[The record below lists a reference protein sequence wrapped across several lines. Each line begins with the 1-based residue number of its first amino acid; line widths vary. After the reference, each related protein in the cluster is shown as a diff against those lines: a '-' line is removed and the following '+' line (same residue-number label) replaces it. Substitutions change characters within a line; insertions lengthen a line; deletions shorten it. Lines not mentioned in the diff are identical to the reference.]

1 MRGISTSS
9 LRQSP
14 LARAVLQTPC
24 LQLPRHLKRL
34 VRDDLIANHNIIKPF
49 KRHTTLHTLP
59 HLVHIL
65 LQMLER
71 LNRAWY

>member
-9 LRQSP
+9 IRHSH
-14 LARAVLQTPC
+14 LARAVLQTPR
-24 LQLPRHLKRL
+24 LQFPRNLKRL

-49 KRHTTLHTLP
+49 KRHTTLHTLSY
-59 HLVHIL
+59 LVHIL

-71 LNRAWY
+71 LDRA